1 MRGRDPMPM
10 TDDWGKLNRLL
21 GQVEAA
27 TKDWQVAPARLLV
40 ALGAAWEAN
49 DVGLGVVVVPA
60 LEELRAAWAEA
71 QAVGDT

>member
-1 MRGRDPMPM
+1 MPM

-21 GQVEAA
+21 GQVTEA

-40 ALGAAWEAN
+40 ALGAAREAN
-49 DVGLGVVVVPA
+49 DVGLGVVVAPA

-71 QAVGDT
+71 RAVGDR